1 MSINKPEI
9 AASEKIQAPTAAQ
22 NSDTLRIFPA
32 AWRPYVELTR
42 MHKAAGLMCFTFPYL
57 IGLLFA
63 TSALSPS
70 SSASPKN
77 IVGLGC
83 FLFFDSFL
91 LRSYACVWNDNVDQD
106 LDRKVA
112 RCRNRPI
119 ARGAVSTTGA
129 TIFTVVLV
137 ALRLFLLQY
146 LLSTRCAIHGL
157 VTTALVVIYPY
168 LKRVSNYPQLW
179 LGFAIAGAIPLTCA
193 AIEDVLRNG
202 SLATSSPST
211 GGVLALSLAHVCWTV
226 IYDTVYG
233 FQDLQDD
240 LKAGVKS
247 MAVRFRKSPKAL
259 FFSVAL
265 VQTALLFLS
274 GVDAGLKLPFF
285 VGSVGST
292 VGLLYMLVAVDL
304 RDPSSCRWFFA
315 SGQWIVGGP
324 LAAALLADLFC

>member
-1 MSINKPEI
+1 
-9 AASEKIQAPTAAQ
+9 
-22 NSDTLRIFPA
+22 
-32 AWRPYVELTR
+32 
-42 MHKAAGLMCFTFPYL
+42 MHKAAGLTCFTFPYL

-83 FLFFDSFL
+83 LLFFDSFL

-211 GGVLALSLAHVCWTV
+211 SGVLALSLAHVCWIV

-247 MAVRFRKSPKAL
+247 MAVRFRKSPKAF

-274 GVDAGLKLPFF
+274 GIHAGLKLPFF
-285 VGSVGST
+285 AGSVGST
-292 VGLLYMLVAVDL
+292 VGLLYMFVTVDL

-324 LAAALLADLFC
+324 LAAALLADFFC